1 MTGSITENKIIEMNT
16 EELLAKLA
24 ECVEFGKVN
33 KNAPFPPAMKG
44 MDGADELT
52 KQALD
57 MGIKPEMILNQAL
70 IKAMVRVGEK
80 FNQKKIFVPQML
92 IAAKAMNAALEH
104 LKPFFK
110 SGEVKRKGKFI
121 IGTVAGDLHDIGKN
135 LVAMI
140 VEGAG
145 WEVIDLGVDVTATR
159 FIQSVSE
166 NSGAIVGLSALLTTT
181 MQNMQNIVTE
191 IKKEYPEVKILIG
204 GAPVTDDFKNE
215 IGADGFSS
223 DPQGAVNYLNS
234 LVA

>member
-1 MTGSITENKIIEMNT
+1 MNP
-16 EELLAKLA
+16 EEILSKLS

-33 KNAPFPPAMKG
+33 KNAPFPPVMKG

-57 MGIKPEMILNQAL
+57 MGVSPDDILNQAL
-70 IKAMVRVGEK
+70 IVAMERVGEK

-92 IAAKAMNAALEH
+92 IAAKAMNAAMEH

-145 WEVIDLGVDVTATR
+145 WEVIDLGVDVSAVK
-159 FIQSVSE
+159 FLHSISE
-166 NSGAIVGLSALLTTT
+166 NRDAIVGLSALLTTT
-181 MQNMQNIVTE
+181 MQNMQNIVAE
-191 IKKEYPEVKILIG
+191 IKKEYPDVKLLIG
-204 GAPVTDDFKNE
+204 GAPITEKFKDE
-215 IGADGFSS
+215 IGADGYSS
-223 DPQGAVNYLNS
+223 NPQGAVNYLNS
-234 LVA
+234 QVA

>member
-1 MTGSITENKIIEMNT
+1 MNQ
-16 EELLAKLA
+16 EELLIRLA

-52 KQALD
+52 RQALD
-57 MGIKPEMILNQAL
+57 LGINPDDILNGAL
-70 IKAMVRVGEK
+70 IKAMDRVGEK
-80 FNQKKIFVPQML
+80 FTQKKIFVPQML
-92 IAAKAMNAALEH
+92 IAAKAMNASMEH

-145 WEVIDLGVDVTATR
+145 WEVIDLGVDVSAAK
-159 FIQSVSE
+159 FIQSISE
-166 NSGAIVGLSALLTTT
+166 NRDAIVGLSALLTTT
-181 MQNMQNIVTE
+181 MQNMHKIVSE
-191 IKKEYPEVKILIG
+191 IKKEFPEVKLLIG
-204 GAPVTDDFKNE
+204 GAPVTERFKNE
-215 IGADGFSS
+215 IGADGFSA

>member
-1 MTGSITENKIIEMNT
+1 MNS

-57 MGIKPEMILNQAL
+57 MGISPDEILNGAL
-70 IKAMVRVGEK
+70 IKAMDRVGEK

-92 IAAKAMNAALEH
+92 IAAKAMNAAMEH

-145 WEVIDLGVDVTATR
+145 WEVIDLGVDVNAAK
-159 FIQSVSE
+159 FLQSLSE
-166 NSGAIVGLSALLTTT
+166 NPDAVVGLSALLTTT
-181 MQNMQNIVTE
+181 MGNMQNIVAE
-191 IKKEYPEVKILIG
+191 IKQKHPEVKLLIG
-204 GAPVTDDFKNE
+204 GAPVTEQFKVE
-215 IGADGFSS
+215 IGADGYSS
-223 DPQGAVNYLNS
+223 NPQGAVTYLNS

>member
-1 MTGSITENKIIEMNT
+1 MSP
-16 EELLAKLA
+16 EELLAKLS

-57 MGIKPEMILNQAL
+57 MGINPEVILNEAL
-70 IKAMVRVGEK
+70 IKAMDRVGEK

-92 IAAKAMNAALEH
+92 IAAKAMNVAMEH
-104 LKPFFK
+104 LKPFFS

-145 WEVIDLGVDVTATR
+145 WEVIDLGVDVSSAK
-159 FIQSVSE
+159 FLKSISE
-166 NSGAIVGLSALLTTT
+166 NPDAYVGLSALLTTT
-181 MQNMQNIVTE
+181 MKSMQNIVNE
-191 IKKEYPEVKILIG
+191 IKREHPSVKILIG
-204 GAPVTDDFKNE
+204 GAPVTEQFRAE
-215 IGADGFSS
+215 IGADGYSS
-223 DPQGAVNYLNS
+223 NPQTAVAYLNAQ
-234 LVA
+234 LA